1 MILLD
6 NIRKLVLA
14 RRNALSREEI
24 EEKSKK
30 ICEKIQPYLH
40 GNVAAYNAID
50 SEADLGYL
58 SLKEV
63 QLCLP
68 VCTKTDMTFHIVDQ
82 YTKYQQSH
90 YGILEPVN
98 AEIIDGKDIDVFL
111 VPMVA
116 FDERCNR
123 MGHGKGYYD
132 RYLALTIGLK
142 IGVAFECQKDILQL
156 HAYDIAMDIVITEE
170 NIYKKATVE

>member
-98 AEIIDGKDIDVFL
+98 AEIIDGKDIWLPLMKDVI
-111 VPMVA
+111 VWDMEKVT
-116 FDERCNR
+116 
-123 MGHGKGYYD
+123 M
-132 RYLALTIGLK
+132 I
-142 IGVAFECQKDILQL
+142 DI
-156 HAYDIAMDIVITEE
+156 
-170 NIYKKATVE
+170 